1 MESRLILENELEPI
15 FLGKFPP
22 FPDNVK
28 ELLVQYGP
36 YLILIGAILGLLGL
50 LTAFGIGTAALG
62 IGMASYGSGFSF
74 YVGIVLA
81 TVMMIMYLMAFSPL
95 RARKKAGW
103 NLMYYALLLSLISS
117 LLQLAILSV
126 IIGGVLGFWV
136 LFQIRDKYVV

>member
-36 YLILIGAILGLLGL
+36 YLILLAAILGLLGL
-50 LTAFGIGTAALG
+50 LAAFGVGTAA
-62 IGMASYGSGFSF
+62 IGVGLASYGNGFNF
-74 YVGIVLA
+74 YVGILLA

-95 RARKKAGW
+95 RARKRAGW

-136 LFQIRDKYVV
+136 LFQIRDKYII